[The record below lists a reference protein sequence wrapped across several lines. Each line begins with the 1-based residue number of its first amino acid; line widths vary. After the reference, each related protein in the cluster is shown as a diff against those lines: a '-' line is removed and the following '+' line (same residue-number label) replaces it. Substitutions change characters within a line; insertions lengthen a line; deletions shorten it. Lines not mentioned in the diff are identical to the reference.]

1 METNKEQ
8 IPIIQSIKVRRTEY
22 EVKKGDHIVYNG
34 ACFIFHTGD
43 NRVLEYKGFEK
54 TTYIT
59 IPKSTVK
66 TIPFE
71 KMKKEEYGFL
81 GMKMIKWIF

>member
-1 METNKEQ
+1 MAIEKELTS
-8 IPIIQSIKVRRTEY
+8 ILRSIKMRRTEY
-22 EVKKGDHIVYNG
+22 EVKKGDYVVFNG

-54 TTYIT
+54 TTYVT
-59 IPKSTVK
+59 LPKSVVK

-71 KMKKEEYGFL
+71 KLKREEYDFMGTN
-81 GMKMIKWIF
+81 MIKWIF

>member
-1 METNKEQ
+1 MDINKEQ
-8 IPIIQSIKVRRTEY
+8 IPIIQSIKVRRREY
-22 EVKKGDHIVYNG
+22 EVKKGDYIVYNG
-34 ACFIFHTGD
+34 ICFMFNSGD

-59 IPKSTVK
+59 LPKSTVK

-71 KMKKEEYGFL
+71 KLKRGEYDFMGTN
-81 GMKMIKWIF
+81 MIKWIF